1 MTYFMSD
8 TWYQIVRH
16 VRTDIRI
23 PIWLFVN
30 IVQPI
35 LWLLLFTQIFK
46 ETMAGIPG
54 GYIQH
59 FAPAVV
65 VMTVMFGSVWSG
77 MGLLMDIEMGVL
89 SKMLA
94 TPVSR
99 TSIIL
104 ARVAG
109 SMVMLIIQALIIF
122 GIAIALGLNI
132 TSGAPGIIYTLF
144 LITLLGFGFAG
155 LSCGLALLFRRQET
169 LIATLNFVSLPVMF
183 LTSSFVPIE
192 SLPDWL
198 NIVRQSNPV
207 EYAVLGVRSMV
218 SDGWLWSVQWKSLL
232 ALALWMVVG
241 IAFGTLMFRKR
252 GEN

>member
-1 MTYFMSD
+1 MSD

-46 ETMAGIPG
+46 STMEAQGVD
-54 GYIQH
+54 YIQH
-59 FAPAVV
+59 FSPAVI

-104 ARVAG
+104 ARVTG

-122 GIAIALGLNI
+122 GIALALGLNI
-132 TSGAPGIIYTLF
+132 ATGVPGVLYTLF

-169 LIATLNFVSLPVMF
+169 LIAVLNFIALPVMF
-183 LTSSFVPIE
+183 LTSSFVP
-192 SLPDWL
+192 S
-198 NIVRQSNPV
+198 QFPV
-207 EYAVLGVRSMV
+207 EYAISGVRSV
-218 SDGWLWSVQWKSLL
+218 VTKDWIWDDQWKALL
-232 ALALWMVVG
+232 ALSLWMVAG

>member
-1 MTYFMSD
+1 MTYFLSD
-8 TWYQIVRH
+8 TWHQIVRH

-30 IVQPI
+30 IIQPI

-46 ETMAGIPG
+46 STMEAQGVD
-54 GYIQH
+54 YIQH
-59 FAPAVV
+59 FSPAVV

-99 TSIIL
+99 VSIIM
-104 ARVAG
+104 ARVVG

-122 GIAIALGLNI
+122 GIALALGLSIN
-132 TSGAPGIIYTLF
+132 TGVPGVIYTLL

-169 LIATLNFVSLPVMF
+169 LIATLNFVSMPVMF
-183 LTSSFVPIE
+183 LTSSFVP
-192 SLPDWL
+192 SYLLPRWL
-198 NIVRQSNPV
+198 DIVRQINPV
-207 EYAVLGVRSMV
+207 EYAILGVRGV
-218 SDGWLWSVQWKSLL
+218 VNDGWIWSDQWKSIV
-232 ALALWMVVG
+232 ALGLWMILG

>member
-1 MTYFMSD
+1 MSD

-46 ETMAGIPG
+46 STMEAQNID
-54 GYIQH
+54 YIQH
-59 FAPAVV
+59 FSPAVI

-89 SKMLA
+89 SKTLA

-99 TSIIL
+99 MSIIL

-109 SMVMLIIQALIIF
+109 SMVMLLVQALIIF
-122 GIAIALGLNI
+122 GIALALGLTI
-132 TSGAPGIIYTLF
+132 TSGVPGVIFTLF
-144 LITLLGFGFAG
+144 IITLLGSGFAG
-155 LSCGLALLFRRQET
+155 FSCGLALLFRRQET
-169 LIATLNFVSLPVMF
+169 LIAVLNFVSLPVMF
-183 LTSSFVPIE
+183 LTSSFVP
-192 SLPDWL
+192 SNLLPRWID
-198 NIVRQSNPV
+198 IIRQINPV
-207 EYAVLGVRSMV
+207 EYAISGVRSIINN
-218 SDGWLWSVQWKSLL
+218 GWVWDDQWKALL
-232 ALALWMVVG
+232 ALSLWMVIG
-241 IAFGTLMFRKR
+241 ITFGTLMFRKR